1 MSFKNLSRIDPL
13 IVVGIDP
20 GTRAM
25 GFGVIGRRGRQ
36 HVEVDHG
43 VFRPKARNGDGDAT
57 AMGDRLLSLR
67 DDLRRL
73 FDHHRPHVV
82 SLEEAFLAK
91 NVQSTLRLGEA
102 RAVVLLAAAERSI
115 PVVQYPTAVA
125 KKAVTGHGGATKDVV
140 QDLVRRHLD
149 LAAPPTPH
157 DAADALALAL
167 CLLFD
172 PRLDPKLAAAGDDA

>member
-1 MSFKNLSRIDPL
+1 MPFAQLCRIDPL

-25 GFGVIGRRGRQ
+25 GYGVIGRRGRQ

-43 VFRPKARNGDGDAT
+43 AFRPPTGAADIAS
-57 AMGDRLLSLR
+57 RLLSLR

-73 FDHHRPHVV
+73 LDHHRPHVV

-102 RAVVLLAAAERSI
+102 RAVVLLTAAERSI

-125 KKAVTGHGGATKDVV
+125 KKAVTGHGGATKEVV

-149 LAAPPTPH
+149 LAAAPTPH
-157 DAADALALAL
+157 DAADALALGL

-172 PRLDPKLAAAGDDA
+172 PRLDPRFATTSGSDTA